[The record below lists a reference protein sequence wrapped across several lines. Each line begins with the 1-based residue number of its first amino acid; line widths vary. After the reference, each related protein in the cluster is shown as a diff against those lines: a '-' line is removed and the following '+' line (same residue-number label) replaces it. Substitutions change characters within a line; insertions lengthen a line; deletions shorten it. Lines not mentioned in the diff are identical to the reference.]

1 MAAPALPALA
11 QADYPTKPVR
21 LIVAF
26 PPGGSTD
33 IIARLVGQKL
43 SERLGQQVIIDNRGG
58 AGGTIG
64 TEIAARSTPDGYTLT
79 MGTTSTH
86 VIAPA
91 AYAKL
96 KYDPIKDFAPIT
108 LVAST
113 PYLLVLNPSV
123 KANTLKEF
131 VALAKSQPG
140 KLNYASAGTGST
152 THLAMEMLKSAA
164 GIDIVH
170 VPYNGNGP
178 AGTAVLGGQVQA
190 LFGSMPAVLPQA
202 KAGKVR
208 PIAVGTREALAGA
221 ARRADRRRIGLSR
234 VSKCRCGSASSRRK
248 GTPVAIVNRLH
259 SELVKIALSPEMKE
273 QFERNGAE
281 PAHNATLA
289 RARAPGPKPRS
300 PSTRKSSRRRT
311 SSSTEA
317 GRQRQERRSRGKP
330 WFPSFDCRGLPQA

>member
-1 MAAPALPALA
+1 MHKFSTSVLAAFVMAAPCGAAIA
-11 QADYPTKPVR
+11 QTGYPTKPIR

-43 SERLGQQVIIDNRGG
+43 GERLGQQVIIDNRGG

-64 TEIAARSTPDGYTLT
+64 TEIAARAAPDGYTLT

-91 AYAKL
+91 AYASV

-113 PYLLVLNPSV
+113 PYLLVLHPGVQAKS
-123 KANTLKEF
+123 LKEF
-131 VALAKSQPG
+131 ISLVKSQPG

-164 GIDIVH
+164 GMDIVH

-178 AGTAVLGGQVQA
+178 AGTAVMGGQVQA
-190 LFGSMPAVLPQA
+190 LFGSMPAVLPHA
-202 KAGKVR
+202 KAGRVR
-208 PIAVGTREALAGA
+208 PIAVGTSKRSSALPDVPTVAESGFP
-221 ARRADRRRIGLSR
+221 GFE
-234 VSKCRCGSASSRRK
+234 VSLWLGFFAPK
-248 GTPVAIVNRLH
+248 GTPDPVLKKLHEELSAIAR
-259 SELVKIALSPEMKE
+259 SPEMKE
-273 QFERNGAE
+273 QFERNGADPVTTT
-281 PAHNATLA
+281 PAELS
-289 RARAPGPKPRS
+289 KLM
-300 PSTRKSSRRRT
+300 K
-311 SSSTEA
+311 TELDKYSKVIKAA
-317 GRQRQERRSRGKP
+317 GIQLK
-330 WFPSFDCRGLPQA
+330 

>member
-1 MAAPALPALA
+1 MEEVMRLLPRTLLAGVLLAILPAAAMA
-11 QADYPTKPVR
+11 QGAYPTKPVR

-58 AGGTIG
+58 AGGMIG
-64 TEIAARSTPDGYTLT
+64 TEIASRSNADGYTLT

-91 AYAKL
+91 AYPNV
-96 KYDPIKDFAPIT
+96 KYDPIKDFVPMT

-123 KANTLKEF
+123 PAKSLKEF
-131 VALAKSQPG
+131 VALMKSQPG
-140 KLNYASAGTGST
+140 KLNYASAGAGST
-152 THLAMEMLKSAA
+152 THLAMEMLKIVSAT
-164 GIDIVH
+164 DIVH

-208 PIAVGTREALAGA
+208 PIAVGTAKRSPALPDVPTVAEQGYP
-221 ARRADRRRIGLSR
+221 GFE
-234 VSKCRCGSASSRRK
+234 VSLWLGFFAPK
-248 GTPVAIVNRLH
+248 GTPAAITTRLYN
-259 SELVKIALSPEMKE
+259 ELQAIAKSPEMKE
-273 QFERNGAE
+273 QFERNGAD
-281 PAHNATLA
+281 PAWTTPAELTKLM
-289 RARAPGPKPRS
+289 K
-300 PSTRKSSRRRT
+300 
-311 SSSTEA
+311 TELDKYSKVIKTA
-317 GRQRQERRSRGKP
+317 NIK
-330 WFPSFDCRGLPQA
+330 L